1 MGGLEIEGFLDL
13 GVRGYEEVED
23 DDGWKEEGEEEIWR
37 FKSALTRKVWLG

>member
-23 DDGWKEEGEEEIWR
+23 DDGREEEREEEIWR
-37 FKSALTRKVWLG
+37 LKLVLTRKL